1 MTEQEKVGSKK
12 NAGGDLRWKGRCSVF
27 MDVTDIQSRLVRG
40 LANVK
45 GVILNDVNSSR
56 NGLGSIGTTFYF
68 GLPKAE
74 KAGVS
79 PF

>member
-1 MTEQEKVGSKK
+1 
-12 NAGGDLRWKGRCSVF
+12 

-56 NGLGSIGTTFYF
+56 NGLGSVGTTFYF

-74 KAGVS
+74 KAGVL